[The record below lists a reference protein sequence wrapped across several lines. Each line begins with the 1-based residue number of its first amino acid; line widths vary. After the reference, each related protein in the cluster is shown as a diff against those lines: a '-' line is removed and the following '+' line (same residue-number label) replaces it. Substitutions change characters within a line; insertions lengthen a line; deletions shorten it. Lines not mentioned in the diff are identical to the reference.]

1 MHYIK
6 YWCDLLCGRRS
17 PSSYILCIR
26 KPVYLHVFWCF
37 PFSCS
42 FCKFFILFSVFSIK
56 YYFWIQRQS
65 QPKTM
70 FEKKKKGETI
80 ILNPQ
85 LKQMR
90 KDLNKIPW
98 YYWHIKANKNEW
110 KKYERIGFRIKT
122 FSSDKPNFMKIE
134 KHFVLV
140 FMGYW
145 YCVNISG
152 IPHKFDQPQ
161 TILTLCFNLIPN
173 SII

>member
-1 MHYIK
+1 M
-6 YWCDLLCGRRS
+6 WFTMW
-17 PSSYILCIR
+17 SSISLIIHIVHSKACLSAC
-26 KPVYLHVFWCF
+26 VL
-37 PFSCS
+37 
-42 FCKFFILFSVFSIK
+42 VFSIFLFILRK
-56 YYFWIQRQS
+56 FFFLFCLFNQILLLNPT
-65 QPKTM
+65 PKPTTNNVR
-70 FEKKKKGETI
+70 EEKKGETI
-80 ILNPQ
+80 ILLNPQ

-145 YCVNISG
+145 YCVNIFG
-152 IPHKFDQPQ
+152 IPHKCDQPH
-161 TILTLCFNLIPN
+161 TILTLCFILIPN
-173 SII
+173 SLI